1 MPLSDSQ
8 FRELTERMEPGGQL
22 PDADHVL
29 DLDAFEHGRLG
40 TRKTESLKMMRRSTR
55 IRTSMLKGGL
65 DWTAGYVPPPKA
77 LCIGNELDVESS
89 AANPY
94 TFEESHPVLALAQ
107 IMP

>member
-1 MPLSDSQ
+1 
-8 FRELTERMEPGGQL
+8 
-22 PDADHVL
+22 
-29 DLDAFEHGRLG
+29 
-40 TRKTESLKMMRRSTR
+40 
-55 IRTSMLKGGL
+55 MLKGGL